1 MDVTVNIRGNAQ
13 GLKEE
18 LDNVSSTVNQNQGQT
33 SPGREIDNSRQPT
46 LPPSDRLVDD
56 IRRTILQQGAVM
68 VPGSYNYRQLLQSHE
83 QNYRVQMNNDITN
96 KYDSRRAD
104 VQARMEAEYEKID
117 KDIEQKRQEG
127 LRNLGP
133 SANDPL
139 YRSVLE
145 KQLADEETR
154 RYKKVGTMFD
164 AEFDEIDKQEAQE
177 KTEAERE
184 LTEAIKR
191 LTGEFQR
198 EDKETTNGSNPN
210 SYINQLREQRRKL
223 LMERDNAPDEA
234 SALEAQGRINAVD
247 DQLSRIMKGG
257 IEQRPYYDS
266 VLQGT
271 QGLSNMFGGL
281 AGGDLAGALT
291 GAGAAYAG
299 LSGMGLKAAL
309 RFMGWVGLVAGGV
322 KGIQGIGH
330 GYDDL
335 GNLAAYRSSAGGY
348 RGEKAMGFLAENIG
362 ESRAFG
368 MTPGDFDMKMEEF
381 ILQASK
387 RIRARGSS
395 DDWYK
400 ETMAGIG
407 LERSLAL
414 EQDALVR
421 GAKYDRYGTNVTD
434 AVSQLVTML
443 AGIKDSGVSWGDFSR
458 VQEKYDI
465 QQQLMASYMNRAD
478 TPKYQWANNTLAA
491 FSATGVQQDSRM
503 GEDIAA
509 FQGMIQNPLNERMR
523 ALIYGTVSDIMPETG
538 GRMDLIDRAI
548 RDPANEGKIMQA
560 VVQRIQEQFGGTDTT
575 MGYFAFK
582 TLLPNIAPDR
592 LDEYIEQISS
602 GAAGSLLRRGGA
614 SNQRQLDE
622 VALEKKA
629 QLSQE
634 ASELISAMSKF
645 GTNMMNFLR
654 NEGVKVSFGNGVTPN
669 TTKRGN

>member
-13 GLKEE
+13 GLREE

-68 VPGSYNYRQLLQSHE
+68 VPGSYNYRQLLQSYE
-83 QNYRVQMNNDITN
+83 QNYRVQMNNDIAN

-127 LRNLGP
+127 LRNLGS

-145 KQLADEETR
+145 RQLADEEQR
-154 RYKKVGTMFD
+154 RYRQVGTMFD
-164 AEFDEIDKQEAQE
+164 AELDEIDKQEAEE
-177 KTEAERE
+177 KKAAEKE

-198 EDKETTNGSNPN
+198 EDKESKSDSNPD
-210 SYINQLREQRRKL
+210 SYINQLREQRRQL
-223 LMERDNAPDEA
+223 LIERDNAPDEET
-234 SALEAQGRINAVD
+234 ALRAQGRIKAVD
-247 DQLSRIMKGG
+247 EQLRKVMNGG
-257 IEQRPYYDS
+257 QPQ
-266 VLQGT
+266 QG
-271 QGLSNMFGGL
+271 GGL
-281 AGGDLAGALT
+281 GNRMPSLIMGAMGISSSLMQGDIGGALMGGGSMAAMLGANPYVAAALI
-291 GAGAAYAG
+291 GAGA
-299 LSGMGLKAAL
+299 
-309 RFMGWVGLVAGGV
+309 
-322 KGIQGIGH
+322 IQKTATFFSK

-368 MTPGDFDMKMEEF
+368 MTPSDFNLSMDEF
-381 ILQASK
+381 YAQASK

-443 AGIKDSGVSWGDFSR
+443 AGIKGSGVSWGDFSR

-509 FQGMIQNPLNERMR
+509 FQNMIQNPLNERMR

-602 GAAGSLLRRGGA
+602 GAAGGLLRRGEA

-622 VALEKKA
+622 YALGKKT

-634 ASELISAMSKF
+634 ASELISSMTKV
-645 GTNMMNFLR
+645 GTDIMNFLQ
-654 NEGVKVSFGNGVTPN
+654 NKGVKVFFGNGVTPN